1 MKKIVRLT
9 ESSLKRVI
17 KKILNERLRDDN
29 ENFRIAYSHIIF
41 DGRGFYLGELEPYND
56 EDSIVFY
63 IKNGEGITKQQIMD
77 TEQFKKFAVENNI
90 SPEEK
95 NFKFKRL
102 RNYMV
107 GNRML
112 EQRYYPIGESL
123 ELYDEKTD
131 TWYNEFGQ
139 QLRDPSEYS
148 RHEPFGDEGYDDY

>member
-1 MKKIVRLT
+1 MKKIIRLT
-9 ESSLKRVI
+9 ESDLKRVI
-17 KKILNERLRDDN
+17 KKILNEGYYGDN
-29 ENFRIAYSHIIF
+29 KNFRKAYSHIIY
-41 DGRGFYLGELEPYND
+41 DGRSDYLGEIGPYND
-56 EDSIVFY
+56 EDSIVSD
-63 IKNGEGITKQQIMD
+63 IEHDGSVTRQQIMD

-95 NFKFKRL
+95 NFRFKRI

-107 GNRML
+107 DNRML
-112 EQRYYPIGESL
+112 QQRYYPISESY

-148 RHEPFGDEGYDDY
+148 RDEPFGDEGYDY